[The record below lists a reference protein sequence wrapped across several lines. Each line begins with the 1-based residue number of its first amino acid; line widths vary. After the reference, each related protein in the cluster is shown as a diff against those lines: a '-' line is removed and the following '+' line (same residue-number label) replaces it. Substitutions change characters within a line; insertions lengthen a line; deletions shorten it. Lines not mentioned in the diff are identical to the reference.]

1 MCNFTPVQIIADYI
15 LRFLKNNTDAKL
27 YEAMQRLEKKI
38 GQFVADGVDEH
49 QLRSSLSKVCRS
61 RSGRLL
67 KRSVN
72 NSFHKKEHHTGKLL

>member
-1 MCNFTPVQIIADYI
+1 MIFTKIIRGFI
-15 LRFLKNNTDAKL
+15 SAKL

-61 RSGRLL
+61 RSRAAL
-67 KRSVN
+67 K
-72 NSFHKKEHHTGKLL
+72 EECEQLIP